1 MIECNLCG
9 MQFDREADEES
20 NSLLNVRKRT
30 HERWHTRCAFE
41 KRNTVEGVVI
51 WVPIEE

>member
-9 MQFDREADEES
+9 MQFDRESYEETD
-20 NSLLNVRKRT
+20 SLLNVRKRI

-41 KRNTVEGVVI
+41 KRNTIEGKVGWI
-51 WVPIEE
+51 KNE